1 VDDLLIEPN
10 NHVTVD
16 YELRDGDG
24 VFLDGSGSEGA
35 EPIEYVHGYGMLV
48 PGLEAALAG
57 LRAGDE
63 REVIVPSE
71 AGYGDRDEDLV
82 LEIERSHF
90 PDPSAV
96 HVGDEFVAESPEG
109 DEVAMRV
116 VGVREDVVV
125 VDANHPL
132 AGITLLY
139 RVKVLSVRPATQE
152 EIETAATDFDE
163 AREHV
168 HGPDCDH
175 GHDVTDV
182 RRGSREAKRIN

>member
-1 VDDLLIEPN
+1 LRDLIIEPN

-16 YELRDGDG
+16 YELRDHAG
-24 VFLDGSGSEGA
+24 VLLDGSGTEGA

-71 AGYGDRDEDLV
+71 AGYGDRDEELV
-82 LEIERSHF
+82 LEVDRSHF
-90 PDPSAV
+90 PDPNAV
-96 HVGDEFVAESPEG
+96 SVGDEFVAESPDG
-109 DEVAMRV
+109 DEIAMSV
-116 VGVREDVVV
+116 VDVRRDVVV

-132 AGITLLY
+132 AGVTLRY
-139 RVKVLSVRPATQE
+139 RVKVRSVRRATEE
-152 EIETAATDFDE
+152 EIESAAAEFDE

-168 HGPDCDH
+168 HGPDCH
-175 GHDVTDV
+175 HEHDIASVG
-182 RRGSREAKRIN
+182 RGPREVN

>member
-1 VDDLLIEPN
+1 VNDLVIEPN

-16 YELRDGDG
+16 YELRDEDG
-24 VFLDGSGSEGA
+24 VLLDGSGGEGSG
-35 EPIEYVHGYGMLV
+35 PIEYVHGYGMLV

-63 REVIVPSE
+63 REVIVPSDS
-71 AGYGDRDEDLV
+71 GYGDRDEGLV
-82 LEIERSHF
+82 LEVDRSQF
-90 PDPSAV
+90 PDPNAV
-96 HVGDEFVAESPEG
+96 VQGDEFVAESPEG
-109 DEVAMRV
+109 DEVVMRV
-116 VGVREDVVV
+116 VGVSEDVVV

-139 RVKVLSVRPATQE
+139 RVKVRNVRRATQE
-152 EIETAATDFDE
+152 EIESAATDFDE

-175 GHDVTDV
+175 GHDVTPV
-182 RRGSREAKRIN
+182 GRGPREVN